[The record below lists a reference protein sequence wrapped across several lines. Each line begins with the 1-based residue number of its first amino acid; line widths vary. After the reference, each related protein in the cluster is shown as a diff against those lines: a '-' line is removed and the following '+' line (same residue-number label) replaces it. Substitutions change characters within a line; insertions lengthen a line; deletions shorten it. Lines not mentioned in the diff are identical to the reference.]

1 MASKV
6 AARDPLAWSL
16 IGGVL
21 TVLAPGL
28 GSGRVQEAVLL
39 LIIDP
44 DGKQADAD
52 EVCVSEVDDGVDDVP
67 ARASSGGLFSAIC
80 VVMMGCT

>member
-21 TVLAPGL
+21 TVLALGL
-28 GSGRVQEAVLL
+28 GSGRVHEDVLV
-39 LIIDP
+39 LILDP
-44 DGKQADAD
+44 IGKQVEA
-52 EVCVSEVDDGVDDVP
+52 DDVCE
-67 ARASSGGLFSAIC
+67 SAVDEC
-80 VVMMGCT
+80 AEDDSMRTSLGATFFDV